1 MRLAGSR
8 KTKGMLD
15 PPFREGGKFV
25 QEAASLSVHG
35 MTLLL
40 DSRNITD
47 HIVGELARESG
58 FDLS

>member
-1 MRLAGSR
+1 
-8 KTKGMLD
+8 MLD

-25 QEAASLSVHG
+25 QEAATISVHG